1 MTPTVR
7 LDPQNPVP
15 ELETYLLLLRVNYMF
30 DLLNRY
36 DLRKHDLT
44 VPQFAILNH
53 ATVDGVTLSE
63 ISAQMLCDNS
73 NLTGIVDRLVSK
85 GYIERHP
92 NPQDRRVSLIRL
104 TPAGSEKLRSIRP
117 RHHAQVSRRIRR
129 VGHEHVNQL
138 RDLLKALYDGLQ
150 TVDVDVDPEEIPVE
164 DLEQRSAER

>member
-7 LDPQNPVP
+7 LDPHNPAP
-15 ELETYLLLLRVNYMF
+15 ELEAYLLLLRVNYMF

-53 ATVDGVTLSE
+53 ATPDGVPLSE

-85 GYIERHP
+85 GYIERQP

-129 VGHEHVNQL
+129 IGPEHVHQL

-150 TVDVDVDPEEIPVE
+150 TPDSEAE
-164 DLEQRSAER
+164 DDAGSEMLKEQSTDR

>member
-7 LDPQNPVP
+7 LDPQNPLP
-15 ELETYLLLLRVNYMF
+15 ELEAYLLLRRINYMF

-44 VPQFAILNH
+44 IPQFAILNH
-53 ATVDGVTLSE
+53 ATADGVPLSE

-85 GYIERHP
+85 GYIERQP

-104 TPAGSEKLRSIRP
+104 TPAGAEKLRSIRP
-117 RHHAQVSRRIRR
+117 RHHMLVSRRMRR
-129 VGHEHVNQL
+129 VGPEQVQQL
-138 RDLLKALYDGLQ
+138 RDLLQALYDGLQ
-150 TVDVDVDPEEIPVE
+150 TSETEPDDD
-164 DLEQRSAER
+164 EQAQLLSEHAATR

>member
-7 LDPQNPVP
+7 LDPHNPAP

-53 ATVDGVTLSE
+53 ATPDGVPLSE

-85 GYIERHP
+85 GYIERQP

-117 RHHAQVSRRIRR
+117 RHHAQVSSRIRR
-129 VGHEHVNQL
+129 IGPEHVQQL

-150 TVDVDVDPEEIPVE
+150 TPEADGDSAEA
-164 DLEQRSAER
+164 LEEQLGQSSAER